1 MFTARRATAIALPA
15 VLIFTLGGCALLDT
29 NGDEEV
35 LTGIAAC
42 ALGHTWTL
50 DVEGLAEQVKADL
63 AKNGVPVQEVIGSGE
78 QTLDW
83 SVEGHVA
90 LDSNYELTV
99 TTVPATDQVLTV
111 VDTHAG
117 SITGAAYING
127 EVAIPRKWDASK
139 YTRET
144 VASNNGAEVALTD
157 IGFTVPETTFDD
169 SVGLEL
175 TCNGNELTIHP
186 RGSNFTQTWTK
197 KN

>member
-29 NGDEEV
+29 NGDEDV

-50 DVEGLAEQVKADL
+50 DLAGLAEQVKADL
-63 AKNGVPVQEVIGSGE
+63 EKNGIVVQNVVGSGE

-90 LDSNYELTV
+90 LDSNYELTI
-99 TTVPATDQVLTV
+99 TSAPAADQVLTV
-111 VDTHAG
+111 VETHAG
-117 SITGAAYING
+117 TITGAAYING
-127 EVAIPRKWDASK
+127 EVAIPRKWDDSK
-139 YTRET
+139 YTLDTTAE
-144 VASNNGAEVALTD
+144 NNGAEVAIAD
-157 IGFTVPETTFDD
+157 IGYVIPPTTFDD

-186 RGSNFTQTWTK
+186 RGSTITQTWSK
-197 KN
+197 D